1 MMKKSGFDRKIWF
14 YILLAEVL
22 LLVAAGFF
30 AQRRRPSELV
40 YTQEE
45 LLDDSGEAAFYMDRS
60 SECRYVTT
68 PEFTLPRGMYTLT
81 AQYESEGEAVLRVV
95 HPGSTK
101 YHSEVSGDIPLPA
114 GNTVSCDFRVR
125 YGERPLQVRGV
136 FLETAGEGDYI
147 LLRDIRITYAA
158 CATRNLL
165 FRLALFILALD
176 GVIWL
181 FLKRRSGGQV
191 FWPGFEQ
198 VPWRALVL
206 IVFFCSIPL
215 TVDYLFLNA
224 HDQYFHLMRIEGIRA
239 GLESGMFP
247 VRIQP
252 GWLSGHGYASS
263 VFYGDLFLY
272 FPALLRYFGV
282 SVQAAYKCYV
292 VLINALTVGISYY
305 TFGKMSRPHIGL
317 CCAALYSLNIYRL
330 TCIYTRGAVGEYTA
344 MTFMPLV
351 LYGLWKLYTMP
362 EDSKAHKDSWIPI
375 TAGCTGIFLSHMIST
390 EITAVFI
397 ALSAVLCGRR
407 VLRKRTLLVTGKAV
421 LATVLLNLWFLV
433 PFLDYMV
440 SGTYVINDADQ
451 YSSYHIEQTGVSA
464 AQLFMNDY
472 TVFGHSTLAS
482 EGLASEMPLTV
493 GIALMLVPAGWF
505 LMCTRRRE
513 GAEGGRKAEFLA
525 VFFSCLS
532 LWMATSLFPYTW
544 LADKM
549 PFLELPIASVQ
560 YLWRNLSAAALM
572 LCWLFGLILQKEH
585 IPRERRKWFMGAL
598 TVLSLLQAW
607 SYMSRCLQDGE
618 AYRVYQAG
626 NMSTV
631 EAMDSSSE
639 PQSSVMGGEYLP
651 VDRKEAF
658 AAEDYL
664 ASYTEGL
671 SYDADCLLVE
681 SWESGEGLAVLVK
694 LRNET
699 DSVRQ
704 LEVPRLL
711 YKGYRA
717 VTETG
722 EQLAVLPGPFFRV
735 SVAVPAGFSG
745 SIRVDF
751 REPWYW
757 RGSEIL
763 SLAAFFAILFCKMG
777 FPGKKK
783 VEKTNIFT
791 FSG

>member
-1 MMKKSGFDRKIWF
+1 MIKKSGFDRRIWF
-14 YILLAEVL
+14 YIFLAEAL
-22 LLVAAGFF
+22 LLVIAGFF
-30 AQRRRPSELV
+30 AGRRRPLELV

-60 SECRYVTT
+60 AECKYVTT

-81 AQYESEGEAVLRVV
+81 VQYESEGEAVLRVV

-101 YHSEVSGDIPLPA
+101 YRSEVSGDIPLTS

-136 FLETAGEGDYI
+136 FLENAGEGDYI

-165 FRLALFILALD
+165 FRLALFLMASD
-176 GVIWL
+176 GFIW
-181 FLKRRSGGQV
+181 FLLKWRSGCQV
-191 FWPGFEQ
+191 FWPGVEQ
-198 VPWRALVL
+198 TPWRALVL

-247 VRIQP
+247 VRVQP
-252 GWLSGHGYASS
+252 GWLSGHGYAAS

-282 SVQAAYKCYV
+282 SVQVAYKCYI

-305 TFGKMSRPHIGL
+305 TFSKMSRPNIGL
-317 CCAALYSLNIYRL
+317 CCAALYSMNIYRL

-351 LYGLWKLYTMP
+351 LYGLWNLYTMP
-362 EDSKAHKDSWIPI
+362 EDSKAHKDSWLSI

-390 EITAVFI
+390 EIAAVFI
-397 ALSAVLCGRR
+397 VLSAVLCGKRFFS
-407 VLRKRTLLVTGKAV
+407 KRTLLATGKAV
-421 LATVLLNLWFLV
+421 LATVFLNLWFLV

-440 SGTYVINDADQ
+440 SGTYVINNADK
-451 YSSYHIEQTGVSA
+451 YSSYRIEQTGVSV
-464 AQLFMNDY
+464 AQLLMSDY
-472 TVFGHSTLAS
+472 TAFGHSTPAS
-482 EGLASEMPLTV
+482 EGITSEMPLTV
-493 GIALMLVPAGWF
+493 GIALILVLAGWF
-505 LMCTRRRE
+505 LMCTCRGE
-513 GAEGGRKAEFLA
+513 GVEGGRKTEFLA

-549 PFLELPIASVQ
+549 PLFELPIVSIQ
-560 YLWRNLSAAALM
+560 YLWRNLSVAALM
-572 LCWLFGLILQKEH
+572 LCWLCCLILQKER
-585 IPRERRKWFMGAL
+585 IPQERRKLFLGVLVA
-598 TVLSLLQAW
+598 LSLLQGW
-607 SYMSRCLQDGE
+607 SYMSRCLQNGE
-618 AYRVYQAG
+618 VYRVYQAG

-631 EAMDSSSE
+631 ETMDSSE
-639 PQSSVMGGEYLP
+639 EKDSSVMGGEYLP
-651 VDRKEAF
+651 VDWTEAF
-658 AAEDYL
+658 AVEDYL
-664 ASYTEGL
+664 ASYTKGL
-671 SYDADCLLVE
+671 SYDEECLLVE
-681 SWESGEGLAVLVK
+681 SWENEEGVAVSINLQN
-694 LRNET
+694 RT
-699 DSVRQ
+699 DSVQQ

-711 YKGYRA
+711 YKGYCA
-717 VTETG
+717 VTEAG
-722 EQLAVLPGPFFRV
+722 ERLAVRPGPFFRV
-735 SVAVPAGFSG
+735 SVAVPPGFSG
-745 SIRVDF
+745 NIRVDF
-751 REPWYW
+751 CEPWYW
-757 RGSEIL
+757 RVSEIF